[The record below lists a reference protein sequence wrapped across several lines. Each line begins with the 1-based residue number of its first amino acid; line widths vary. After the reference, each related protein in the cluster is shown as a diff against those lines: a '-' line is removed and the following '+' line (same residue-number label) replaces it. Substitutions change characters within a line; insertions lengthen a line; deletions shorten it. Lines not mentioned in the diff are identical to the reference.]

1 MELWVGYSLLAVLFS
16 VANNFI
22 VSKLIR
28 EGMSAHET
36 ILFALPFYLI
46 FVLFLYMHKKDDIKV
61 VKSNHLGLLAVST
74 FIGSITLFLY
84 RNAVTYSPNPGYV
97 GAMLALNT
105 IPITILSFLFLG
117 KSFTLVKF
125 IGVVLVALGGIMV
138 ATA

>member
-46 FVLFLYMHKKDDIKV
+46 FVLFLYMHKKNDIKV
-61 VKSNHLGLLAVST
+61 AKSNHLGLLALST
-74 FIGSITLFLY
+74 FIGSMTLFLY

-97 GAMLALNT
+97 GDMLALNT

>member
-28 EGMSAHET
+28 EGMSTHET

-46 FVLFLYMHKKDDIKV
+46 FVLFLYMHKKDDLKA
-61 VKSNHLGLLAVST
+61 VKKNHLGLLALST
-74 FIGSITLFLY
+74 FIGSMTLFLY

-97 GAMLALNT
+97 GAMLAMNT

-117 KSFTLVKF
+117 KSFTVMKF
-125 IGVVLVALGGIMV
+125 IGVILVALGGIMV

>member
-1 MELWVGYSLLAVLFS
+1 MELWIGYSLLACLFS

-28 EGMSAHET
+28 EGMSSHET

-61 VKSNHLGLLAVST
+61 VKSNHLGLLALST
-74 FIGSITLFLY
+74 IIGSMTLFLY
-84 RNAVTYSPNPGYV
+84 RTAVTHSPNPGYV
-97 GAMLALNT
+97 GAMLAINT
-105 IPITILSFLFLG
+105 IPITILSFMFLG
-117 KSFTLVKF
+117 SKFTVIKF
-125 IGVVLVALGGIMV
+125 IGVLLVAVGGIMV